1 MRAFLVALGLIGAIG
16 YSTLDAQTVP
26 TLDAADT
33 APYTSMDTPI
43 GTLLDDPEARAILK
57 KYLPALTQGGRADMA
72 RPSTLK
78 AIQGYSGGIITDKVL
93 AEMDA
98 ELLKLG
104 PKPLPAPTAGM
115 INVNEAKVRPYAL
128 PDPLRLS
135 DGKSVSD
142 AQTWWQRRRP
152 EIVSLFEKQQ
162 YGIAPARPSAERFEV
177 FDTATPAFDRSAL
190 RKQVMIH
197 LSKDPGA
204 PQIQLVE
211 YIPARAKRRVPMLL
225 LIGFS
230 APSSM
235 FDDAG
240 IRQGMVWDPQTKQK
254 VPAPKSSPAMQV
266 DVKPLLDAGIGVAA
280 VYYGDLDPD
289 FKDGYSLGIRGLY
302 ATGDE
307 ASRPPDAWGSIS
319 AWAWG
324 LSRVQDYL
332 ETDKAVDAKRVAIN
346 GASRLGK
353 TVLWAAARDQRF
365 AAVIAC
371 CSGEGGASLSHRNF
385 GETIASLTDMAPYQF
400 ARNYQNYANNEQ
412 ALPMDSH
419 MLLAL
424 IAPRAVLLQTGNADY
439 SADPK
444 GEFLAAVAAGPVYR
458 LLGKEDL
465 GTDVWPNANQ
475 PILHDIGY
483 FMHEGGHGT
492 LKSDWSVY
500 LDFLKMHLHPER

>member
-1 MRAFLVALGLIGAIG
+1 MRALLVALGLIGAIA
-16 YSTLDAQTVP
+16 SATPESQTSP
-26 TLDAADT
+26 TVAAADT
-33 APYTSMDTPI
+33 APFTTMDTPI

-57 KYLPALTQGGRADMA
+57 KYVPTLTQGGRAEMA

-78 AIQGYSGGIITDKVL
+78 AIQGYSGGTITDKVL

-104 PKPLPAPTAGM
+104 PKPLPAPQAGT
-115 INVNEAKVRPYAL
+115 INVNEAKVRPYTL
-128 PDPLRLS
+128 PDPLTLS

-142 AQTWWQRRRP
+142 AKTWWQRRRP
-152 EIVSLFEKQQ
+152 EIVSLFETQE
-162 YGIAPARPSAERFEV
+162 YGIAPGRPPDERFEV
-177 FDTATPAFDRSAL
+177 FDKGTPAFDRSAI

-204 PQIQLVE
+204 PQIQLLE
-211 YIPARAKRRVPMLL
+211 YVPAGAKGRVPMLL
-225 LIGFS
+225 LIGFT

-240 IRQGMVWDPQTKQK
+240 IRQSTVWDPQTKQK
-254 VPAPKSSPAMQV
+254 VPAPKSSATTHV
-266 DVKPLLDAGIGVAA
+266 DIKPFLDAGIGVAA
-280 VYYGDLDPD
+280 FYYGDLDPD
-289 FKDGYSLGIRGLY
+289 FKDGYSLGIRAIY
-302 ATGDE
+302 AKGDE
-307 ASRPPDAWGSIS
+307 ASRAPDAWGSIA

-332 ETDKAVDAKRVAIN
+332 ETDRAVDAKRVAIN

-424 IAPRAVLLQTGNADY
+424 IAPRAVLLQTGNVDY

-444 GEFLAAVAAGPVYR
+444 GEFLAAVGPVYG
-458 LLGKEDL
+458 LLGKKDL
-465 GTDVWPNANQ
+465 GTDVWPNADQ

-483 FMHEGGHGT
+483 VMHAGGHGM
-492 LKSDWSVY
+492 LKSDWNVY